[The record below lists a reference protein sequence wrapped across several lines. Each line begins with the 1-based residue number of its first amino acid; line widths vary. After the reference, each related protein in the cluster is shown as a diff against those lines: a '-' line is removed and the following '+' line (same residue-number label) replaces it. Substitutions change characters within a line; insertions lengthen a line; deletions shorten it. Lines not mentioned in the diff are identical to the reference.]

1 MTSNLVRSAVAAA
14 ALVCGLQAAQA
25 GTLTINTWLYA
36 PGNNV
41 NATTGIA
48 SKPTYSGPAGGF
60 SATLSGMSDSRFNIA
75 PVELYCVDLL
85 QFISLPGTYTANISG
100 EATSAEFTVVSALSF
115 FGATKAQRMTE
126 LVSYAESSSAFVD
139 SSAESTSM
147 QLAVWNTLYDTDNS
161 LSGGTFS
168 DASSYRN
175 YANTLLAN
183 SVGFA
188 ASKELF
194 VLSSATRQD
203 QLFWIDRQPDT
214 PNDVPEPGSLALGL
228 LALGGLAATRRRRA

>member
-1 MTSNLVRSAVAAA
+1 MTSTLVRTAVAAA
-14 ALVCGLQAAQA
+14 LLCGLPAAQA

-48 SKPTYSGPAGGF
+48 AKPTYAGAAGGF
-60 SATLSGMSDSRFNIA
+60 TATLSGMSDPRFNMA

-85 QFISLPGTYTANISG
+85 QYITLPGSYSANIAG
-100 EATSAEFTVVSALSF
+100 EATSTEFTIVSALSF

-126 LVSYAESSSAFVD
+126 LVSYAESSGAFVD
-139 SSAESTSM
+139 TSAESTSM
-147 QLAVWNTLYDTDNS
+147 QLAVWNTLYDTDNT
-161 LSGGTFS
+161 LSGGAFS
-168 DASSYRN
+168 DASSYRS

-183 SVGFA
+183 SVGFGTT
-188 ASKELF
+188 KELF

-203 QLFWIDRQPDT
+203 QLFWI
-214 PNDVPEPGSLALGL
+214 NKVPEPGSLALV
-228 LALGGLAATRRRRA
+228 AAAFGGLALTRRRRNDQA